1 MNVAR
6 AWYEFDVIPVKA
18 KVLAA
23 SMMSGSDAILVWLAD
38 TWILPIA
45 VGGVLAMIASW
56 LRNVTRPSCVPYN

>member
-1 MNVAR
+1 
-6 AWYEFDVIPVKA
+6 VKA